1 MGAAP
6 GGKPEN
12 KAVRD
17 AAAWVFNIVTSVSI
31 IMVNKAL
38 MATHGFGFV
47 TTLPGIHFATT
58 ALVTLILKSL
68 GYIEPSYL
76 PLPELMKYVTFA
88 NISVVGMNAS
98 LMWNSIG
105 FYQVSK
111 LSMVLVLCMLEVLF
125 DSVRYSKGTKLSIMV
140 VLVGVAICTVTD
152 VTVNT
157 KGLIAAAVAVCSTAF
172 QQHYIHHLQKK
183 YSLSA
188 FHLLSHTA
196 PAQAASL
203 LLLGPFVDLWL
214 TNNRVDTYHYNNMV
228 MFFIALSCVIAVG
241 TNLSQFICI
250 GRFTA
255 VSFQVLGHMK
265 TILVLTMGFVL
276 FGREGLNVHVAFGM
290 ILAVVGM
297 VWYNHASSRP
307 GGKERRDYQ
316 EPVKEDIEQGVQPS
330 QLEPDE
336 KN

>member
-228 MFFIALSCVIAVG
+228 MVYGRLISSSGPHEDDPCAHHGFRPLRKRRSERSCCIWYDPGRCGYGMVQPRIFETWRQRAPRLPGARQGRYRTGRSTITVG
-241 TNLSQFICI
+241 T
-250 GRFTA
+250 
-255 VSFQVLGHMK
+255 
-265 TILVLTMGFVL
+265 
-276 FGREGLNVHVAFGM
+276 
-290 ILAVVGM
+290 
-297 VWYNHASSRP
+297 
-307 GGKERRDYQ
+307 
-316 EPVKEDIEQGVQPS
+316 
-330 QLEPDE
+330 
-336 KN
+336 